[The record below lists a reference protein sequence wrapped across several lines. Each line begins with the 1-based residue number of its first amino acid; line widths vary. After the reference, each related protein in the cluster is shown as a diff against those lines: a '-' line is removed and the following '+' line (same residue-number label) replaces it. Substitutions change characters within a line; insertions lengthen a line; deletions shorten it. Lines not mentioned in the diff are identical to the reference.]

1 MPPAR
6 LAVQTA
12 GQEGGYALNVVYL
25 SVAVVLACLSIAWGV
40 RRRDA
45 RRARAVRELLDAADA
60 LEARLRTAR
69 GEIEAIA
76 GDGGDGPIREALKEM
91 LRQRLWLR
99 EHGGRASL
107 GDLARVRESIDAA
120 RARIDQQLARL
131 DHARAG

>member
-1 MPPAR
+1 M
-6 LAVQTA
+6 
-12 GQEGGYALNVVYL
+12 NVVYL
-25 SVAVVLACLSIAWGV
+25 SVAVVLACLSITWGV